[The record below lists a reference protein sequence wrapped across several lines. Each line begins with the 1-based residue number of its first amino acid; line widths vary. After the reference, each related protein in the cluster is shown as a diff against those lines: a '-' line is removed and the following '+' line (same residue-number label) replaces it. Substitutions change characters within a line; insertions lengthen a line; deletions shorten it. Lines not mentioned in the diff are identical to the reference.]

1 MILTE
6 DQCALLE
13 KFAKY
18 EGISIREDYS
28 GRGMM
33 GSKCFGFVIESQ
45 PYAVMIRFGQFLA
58 ENEEL
63 NTINLLQSLTDS
75 CRFDNM
81 GYDVI
86 VYFPR
91 VQWME
96 LEEEEEEE
104 FEEEEE

>member
-13 KFAKY
+13 EFANQ
-18 EGISIREDYS
+18 ESLSIREDYS

-45 PYAVMIRFGQFLA
+45 PYAVMIRLGQFLA

-63 NTINLLQSLTDS
+63 NLIQSLTDS

-96 LEEEEEEE
+96 LEEEEKEE
-104 FEEEEE
+104 FEDVEE